1 MVKKK
6 IVAIVQARTNSI
18 RYPGK
23 ILKSINGVVAIE
35 LLLKRLKK
43 SKLLN
48 QIVIAT
54 SNQNKNFK
62 LKNFLKKKKIKYL
75 II

>member
-6 IVAIVQARTNSI
+6 IVAIVQARSNSI
-18 RYPGK
+18 RLPGK
-23 ILKSINGVVAIE
+23 ILKSINGVSAIE

-54 SNQNKNFK
+54 SNQNEN
-62 LKNFLKKKKIKYL
+62 LK
-75 II
+75 